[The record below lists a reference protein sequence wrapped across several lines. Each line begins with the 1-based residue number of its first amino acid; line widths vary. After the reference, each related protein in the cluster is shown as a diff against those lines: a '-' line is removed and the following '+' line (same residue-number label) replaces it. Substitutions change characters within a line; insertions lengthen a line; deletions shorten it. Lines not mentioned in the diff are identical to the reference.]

1 MALWEMALW
10 EMALWETALWHWKK
24 IAECPCV
31 CHRLNFVGVF
41 NPVSVFD
48 VDLAAYHTLFFWG
61 LTVLLVD

>member
-1 MALWEMALW
+1 MGDGVVGDGFVGDSFVALE
-10 EMALWETALWHWKK
+10 K

-31 CHRLNFVGVF
+31 CHRLNLVGVF